1 MSLVNDMLRDLDGR
15 RASSEAV
22 GGEQSLAP
30 AQKTQK
36 KRGLGGRWI
45 FLLVAVA
52 ATAAVLSWLL
62 PWGRETQINRD
73 YTSQQVATQR
83 TVERHSPLPS
93 EELLESADD
102 GRLTR
107 GVLGADSSGSSVS
120 SDSAVA
126 ALSSASSAASP
137 AASSDTSS
145 AAPAS
150 SGSPA
155 FDESEEPSAARGIS
169 QAAIRDQD
177 SGPAQTRS
185 AEPAE
190 LQPNRALAQSD
201 ANGVPKESAGNAAAG
216 LMMQSEIAA
225 TQTEDDATLVRI
237 PAQAKTQKGRASE
250 EVADESVL
258 RRSTEMSVTQLDVVN
273 VQEALALLAG
283 GQERE
288 AFAML
293 QDYVTATPGAHR
305 SRETLVKLLLSRNE
319 LEQAFLLVDAGLAL
333 APNHQG
339 FKKAKARLLIAGN
352 NPSAAA
358 ELLMT
363 RAPEASSDIE
373 YYELLTSTQLAA
385 GDYDGAAR
393 NYRQLLQ
400 VDSTQARWWYGFALS
415 QDRLGNS
422 SSAKQAYEQALQG
435 TALSANL
442 RRAGER
448 RLRELQ

>member
-22 GGEQSLAP
+22 GGDQSLAP

-62 PWGRETQINRD
+62 PRGRETQINRD

-83 TVERHSPLPS
+83 TVERPSPLPG
-93 EELLESADD
+93 EEPLESADD
-102 GRLTR
+102 DRLTG
-107 GVLGADSSGSSVS
+107 GVLGADSSDSSNS
-120 SDSAVA
+120 SLAS
-126 ALSSASSAASP
+126 LSSASSATSL
-137 AASSDTSS
+137 AASSETSS

-169 QAAIRDQD
+169 QAASREPD
-177 SGPAQTRS
+177 SSPAQTRS

-201 ANGVPKESAGNAAAG
+201 ANGVPGESAGNAAAG
-216 LMMQSEIAA
+216 LMKQSQIAT
-225 TQTEDDATLVRI
+225 TQTEDDSNLVRV
-237 PAQAKTQKGRASE
+237 PAQAEAQVGRASE

-305 SRETLVKLLLSRNE
+305 SRETLVKLLLSRSE